1 MEKMKI
7 EVDLKEI
14 QEKIWGEIVKD
25 FSIKDLNN
33 AKKIWLENLVQYQ
46 EIYIGDERLLNDL
59 CNFLNNIEFTEKQK
73 EIEYNITI
81 KVKKS

>member
-73 EIEYNITI
+73 EIEYDITI
-81 KVKKS
+81 KIKKS

>member
-1 MEKMKI
+1 MKKMKI

>member
-1 MEKMKI
+1 MKKMKM

-73 EIEYNITI
+73 EIEYDITI

>member
-25 FSIKDLNN
+25 FSMKDLNN
-33 AKKIWLENLVQYQ
+33 AKKIWLENLIQYQ
-46 EIYIGDERLLNDL
+46 ENNIGDERLLNDL
-59 CNFLNNIEFTEKQK
+59 CNFLNNIEFTEKQE
-73 EIEYNITI
+73 EIEYDITI

>member
-59 CNFLNNIEFTEKQK
+59 YNFLNNIEFTEKQK
-73 EIEYNITI
+73 EIEYDITI
-81 KVKKS
+81 KIKKS